1 MKISEVEVV
10 FVKPNNGLIAFA
22 SCVVDGSLYLSNI
35 AIHKKLN
42 VDGYRLTYPNKG
54 HYTIFHPINKK
65 ASQAIEF
72 EIFKKLK
79 NVMKKANG
87 NVQEIRL

>member
-10 FVKPNNGLIAFA
+10 FVKPHNGLIAFA
-22 SCVVDGSLYLSNI
+22 SCVVDDSLYLSNI

-42 VDGYRLTYPNKG
+42 ADGYRLTYPNKG
-54 HYTIFHPINKK
+54 YYTIFHPINKTT
-65 ASQAIEF
+65 SQAIES